1 MQNKM
6 ILGAAL
12 GALLVAGCASP
23 PPPPPAPVAP
33 PVTQT
38 GNSWT
43 TQLEA
48 LKRSLEESTRGSGV
62 KIVQTADN
70 QLQVVVP
77 ADLSFDIGRAAIK
90 PRLAPILDQIASGL
104 LNNPAI
110 NVRVIGHTD
119 NTGGNA
125 SNERLSLARATAVR
139 DHLAARGLADGTLS
153 VEGKGESEPAVENNT
168 AAGRA
173 QNRRVEIFVAERAK
187 S

>member
-23 PPPPPAPVAP
+23 PPPPAPVTP
-33 PVTQT
+33 PVSQS
-38 GNSWT
+38 GNNWS

-48 LKRSLEESTRGSGV
+48 LKRSLEASTRGSGV
-62 KIVQTADN
+62 KIVQTTDN

-77 ADLSFDIGRAAIK
+77 SDQSFDIGRAVVK
-90 PRLAPILDQIASGL
+90 PGLAPILDQIAAGL

-110 NVRVIGHTD
+110 GVRVIGHTD
-119 NTGGNA
+119 NTGGDA
-125 SNERLSLARATAVR
+125 SNVRLSLARATAVR
-139 DHLAARGLADGTLS
+139 DHLATRGLADAALA
-153 VEGKGESEPAVENNT
+153 VEGKGETEPAADNGS

-187 S
+187 P